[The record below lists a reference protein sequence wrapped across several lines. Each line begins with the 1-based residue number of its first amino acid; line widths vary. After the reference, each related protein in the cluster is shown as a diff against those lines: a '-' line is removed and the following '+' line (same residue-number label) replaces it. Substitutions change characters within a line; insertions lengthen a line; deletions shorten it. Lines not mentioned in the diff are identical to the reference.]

1 MGSSQKMPEVLTLPL
16 LSFQSKLFVTDVSN
30 SRFMLQIYK
39 ASTFIL
45 SIARLIAKAKLG
57 SHPRSRV
64 VHFFNVWGSSKESE
78 VRSSDVL
85 MISREVFFAHFGA
98 SFASSSATATPQ
110 AGTPASATDY
120 AHYAP
125 TFAAKICLK
134 IIKNPGSHNFF

>member
-1 MGSSQKMPEVLTLPL
+1 MAPRDSPVGSSQKMPEVLTLPL

-30 SRFMLQIYK
+30 SRFMLQICK

-78 VRSSDVL
+78 VRSPDVL
-85 MISREVFFAHFGA
+85 MILKRIFVANVGA
-98 SFASSSATATPQ
+98 
-110 AGTPASATDY
+110 
-120 AHYAP
+120 
-125 TFAAKICLK
+125 
-134 IIKNPGSHNFF
+134 